1 MRKRVADVKT
11 IGLGAASYYHGGA
24 EGMRA
29 VERRSRRIQTEY
41 EAGARKGDELAGA
54 VAGQGRVSQKL
65 SELGPVLD
73 ITTGGY
79 FEGSGGLHKL
89 VKIMGDSWSKKQLL
103 ATGRPPGEGQLSAT
117 IGLLRKRLSTAN
129 ISVLLNRS
137 SMIGEGAK
145 LSRGRREWT
154 KLEERRIRDERQAAW
169 RADTTGKAVIRKGHF
184 WLG

>member
-11 IGLGAASYYHGGA
+11 IGLGASSYYHSGA

-29 VERRSRRIQTEY
+29 VERRSRQIQTEY

-54 VAGQGRVSQKL
+54 VAGQKV

-79 FEGSGGLHKL
+79 FEGSDGLHKL

-103 ATGRPPGEGQLSAT
+103 ATGRPP
-117 IGLLRKRLSTAN
+117 
-129 ISVLLNRS
+129 
-137 SMIGEGAK
+137 
-145 LSRGRREWT
+145 
-154 KLEERRIRDERQAAW
+154 
-169 RADTTGKAVIRKGHF
+169 
-184 WLG
+184 

>member
-1 MRKRVADVKT
+1 MPKKTNVRKVTPHWIFVTYGKK
-11 IGLGAASYYHGGA
+11 GKYQ
-24 EGMRA
+24 EGYTKA
-29 VERRSRRIQTEY
+29 VIRHMHQNLQILESCHSSHAPKFTNI
-41 EAGARKGDELAGA
+41 RK
-54 VAGQGRVSQKL
+54 VTPYWIFV
-65 SELGPVLD
+65 
-73 ITTGGY
+73 TCT
-79 FEGSGGLHKL
+79 
-89 VKIMGDSWSKKQLL
+89 KKQLL

-117 IGLLRKRLSTAN
+117 IGLLRKVLSTAN

-154 KLEERRIRDERQAAW
+154 KLEERKIRDERQAAW